1 MKKVLIIDDSPLI
14 CRLLEKAIVSF
25 PEFIPVGKA
34 ANGVEALNLIEKLDP
49 DLCTLDVNMPAMDG
63 LSLLKKLM
71 VRKPLPVLMVSAL
84 TKEGSKIAFES
95 LRYGALDFLPKPGG
109 LWESGGQFERILY
122 EKLKRVASVSLENIR
137 LISRRSLRKK
147 SLASATPAK
156 SLIIGLGKEGSYTLL
171 LRLIQNLEEIK
182 TAQLWCL
189 ALPER
194 LLEAFAEYLSQVCQ
208 LPVKMLDSGES
219 LKEGFI
225 YLTGVEHWW
234 KFSENEDGS
243 LRVERTGTPSGVTR
257 EDLFDVLL
265 LEASALLGPKVLA
278 VVGSGRFEKGKV
290 GLEELRKL
298 GGEVLVV
305 HRKHCLY
312 PEASIYFAEGGR
324 YPEFSLEVVGR
335 VLSFWPER
343 EVADV
348 AGIEG
353 YAGGT

>member
-1 MKKVLIIDDSPLI
+1 M
-14 CRLLEKAIVSF
+14 
-25 PEFIPVGKA
+25 
-34 ANGVEALNLIEKLDP
+34 
-49 DLCTLDVNMPAMDG
+49 
-63 LSLLKKLM
+63 
-71 VRKPLPVLMVSAL
+71 
-84 TKEGSKIAFES
+84 
-95 LRYGALDFLPKPGG
+95 
-109 LWESGGQFERILY
+109 
-122 EKLKRVASVSLENIR
+122 
-137 LISRRSLRKK
+137 
-147 SLASATPAK
+147 
-156 SLIIGLGKEGSYTLL
+156 
-171 LRLIQNLEEIK
+171 RLIQNLEEIK

-257 EDLFDVLL
+257 EELFDVLL

-353 YAGGT
+353 YAGGA